1 MSLMKG
7 ARANILRGIA
17 CAGVLAGF
25 VKFKELYIHLVAS
38 LDHSLYLMLPGSTV
52 VDCLVFRVLANGNV
66 VHTC

>member
-38 LDHSLYLMLPGSTV
+38 LDH
-52 VDCLVFRVLANGNV
+52 
-66 VHTC
+66 